1 MSTLVFVILTYV
13 IRIDWFLA
21 SENAKNNISSYINH
35 YYTYS
40 NSFNYNDILYTF
52 YKILTYDSSCFGKH
66 HQQWQ
71 KCEGIPRSFVC

>member
-21 SENAKNNISSYINH
+21 SENAKNKISSYINH

-40 NSFNYNDILYTF
+40 NSFYLIHVLQNTNLRFIML
-52 YKILTYDSSCFGKH
+52 
-66 HQQWQ
+66 W
-71 KCEGIPRSFVC
+71 